1 MIKWLIAIIVVI
13 VGGVVLFTYKGTSPS
28 VSPTSTISVTPTE
41 TPTATPTT
49 TPPPTNITVTYTDSG
64 YSPKSVTIKVG
75 DSVTFANNSLRNMW
89 TASGVHPTHTAY
101 SGTSLSQHCPDT
113 AEVAFDQCKGEA
125 SGVSWTFTFTKAGTW
140 GYHNHSR
147 SSDTGTVIVQ

>member
-1 MIKWLIAIIVVI
+1 
-13 VGGVVLFTYKGTSPS
+13 
-28 VSPTSTISVTPTE
+28 
-41 TPTATPTT
+41 
-49 TPPPTNITVTYTDSG
+49 
-64 YSPKSVTIKVG
+64 
-75 DSVTFANNSLRNMW
+75 MW

-125 SGVSWTFTFTKAGTW
+125 SGVSWTFTFTKTGIW

-147 SSDTGTVIVQ
+147 SSDMGTVIVQ